1 MIFIQFVRQGIIHL
15 KKLVIHLGLIKLS
28 TLLFISLVEIENN
41 MDLWQPSA
49 SIEQLTQRA
58 VIMAS
63 IRQFFAQRNV
73 LEVDTPAM
81 SHATVTDV
89 HLHTFKTEFIGPEFA
104 FGKSVFLMT
113 SPEFHM
119 KRLLAAGSGSIYQIN
134 KAFRNEENGRYH
146 NPEFT
151 MLEWYRVGFEHHDL
165 MSEMDEFLQM
175 VLGCEACE
183 KITYQQAFLRV
194 LDICPL
200 ESTMRQLKE
209 VATTLGLSDIAE
221 SEENR
226 DTLLQLLF
234 SVGIEPHIGQQ
245 VPVMVYDFP
254 ASQAA
259 LAKIS
264 QQDPRV
270 ADRFEVYF
278 QGIELANGFHELDD
292 AKEQLARFEQDNQQ
306 RVEMGLQPQP
316 IDHHLI
322 AALEV
327 GLPPCAGVALGID
340 RLVML
345 AIGADHI
352 DQVTAFPFPRA

>member
-1 MIFIQFVRQGIIHL
+1 M
-15 KKLVIHLGLIKLS
+15 
-28 TLLFISLVEIENN
+28 N
-41 MDLWQPSA
+41 MWQPSS
-49 SIEQLTQRA
+49 SIDQLKQRA
-58 VIMAS
+58 AILAQ
-63 IRQFFAQRNV
+63 IRQFFAEREV

-104 FGKSVFLMT
+104 GGKTVYLMT

-119 KRLLAAGSGSIYQIN
+119 KRLLAAGSGSIYQIC
-134 KAFRNEENGRYH
+134 KSFRNEENGRYH

-151 MLEWYRVGFEHHDL
+151 MLEWYRVEFDHHDL
-165 MSEMDEFLQM
+165 MAEMDELLQS
-175 VLGCEACE
+175 VLDCDACE
-183 KITYQQAFLRV
+183 KITYQQAFQRV
-194 LDICPL
+194 LDLCPL
-200 ESTMRQLKE
+200 ESSMRQLKE
-209 VATTLGLSDIAE
+209 AAKELGLEDIAE
-221 SEENR
+221 PEENR

-234 SVGIEPHIGQQ
+234 SVGIEPHIGQR

-259 LAKIS
+259 LAKINKD
-264 QQDPRV
+264 DPRV

-278 QGIELANGFHELDD
+278 KGIELANGFHELDN
-292 AKEQLARFEQDNQQ
+292 APEQLARFEQDNAL

-322 AALEV
+322 AALEA
-327 GLPPCAGVALGID
+327 GLPQCAGVALGID
-340 RLVML
+340 RLIML
-345 AIGADHI
+345 AIGKDQTDQIHI